1 MAQSLLNLVLMLQVE
16 LQLGS
21 LKLLQPFF
29 ELVGS
34 MAEGTRIGIPSE
46 LDLGFKFKAWN
57 GCTPFKVEG
66 DPFSLKKS
74 ESAPP
79 FMEEFYHEGEFL
91 FHKFMNFLLNAV
103 DKAIGDIFEQKRNPP
118 DLKRVTTN
126 KDWAKGRS
134 ACKGKCKKKLKGRK
148 FEQCPAC
155 AVTVSQTKSGI
166 CLQFE
171 FEWRD
176 KDVVHDIY
184 TSVDLIPIFVIEPI
198 PVMRLA
204 RIINEAML
212 APGAPEGWLSFLIK
226 YASDY
231 KIVHE
236 LANADGVRVCSVGLK
251 TMTFH
256 EGKNHHVKPSQAF
269 TEEKFSSERMKDVY
283 TYVKFLKKALRLD
296 LNSFLVKK
304 ELLKEEYQSI
314 LDSCGTSSIGQRERY
329 VDRDDLALVQIL
341 SQPFFHGKV
350 EDKIDL
356 QESSKWGIVHL
367 KLGE

>member
-1 MAQSLLNLVLMLQVE
+1 M
-16 LQLGS
+16 
-21 LKLLQPFF
+21 
-29 ELVGS
+29 
-34 MAEGTRIGIPSE
+34 
-46 LDLGFKFKAWN
+46 
-57 GCTPFKVEG
+57 
-66 DPFSLKKS
+66 
-74 ESAPP
+74 
-79 FMEEFYHEGEFL
+79 
-91 FHKFMNFLLNAV
+91 
-103 DKAIGDIFEQKRNPP
+103 
-118 DLKRVTTN
+118 
-126 KDWAKGRS
+126 
-134 ACKGKCKKKLKGRK
+134 RK

-283 TYVKFLKKALRLD
+283 TYVKFLNKALRLD